1 MGLRWDAAM
10 HPMVMVRDPETGQV
24 LAFARGGEAEVY
36 TSKPEVDL
44 ALLNGVA
51 SRVRRVR
58 VQ

>member
-1 MGLRWDAAM
+1 
-10 HPMVMVRDPETGQV
+10 MVRDPETGQV

-44 ALLNGVA
+44 VLSNGVA